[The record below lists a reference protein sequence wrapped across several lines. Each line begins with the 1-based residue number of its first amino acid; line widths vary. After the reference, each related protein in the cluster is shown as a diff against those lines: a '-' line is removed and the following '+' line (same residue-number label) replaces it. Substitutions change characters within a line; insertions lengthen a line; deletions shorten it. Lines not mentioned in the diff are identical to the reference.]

1 MKILA
6 VITLLLM
13 LIPISYAEDLAS
25 LVKVVRVVDGD
36 TIIVRGVEGFNKGEE
51 FRVRFAD
58 INAPELSTPEGKVS
72 KGYLESILKDRDILL
87 LDIDDKYIYDR
98 YGRVVAVVY
107 IINEESGSYNLMNLN
122 EHLVREGYAAYNDYD
137 NAFNYKVWVY
147 QMDCN
152 DTDVLRCIPD
162 LPIPIIAL
170 CIGVASS
177 ILIKRII

>member
-13 LIPISYAEDLAS
+13 LIPPSYAEDLVS
-25 LVKVVRVVDGD
+25 LVEVVRVVDGD
-36 TIIVRGVEGFNKGEE
+36 TIVVMGVEGFNEGEE

-72 KGYLESILKDRDILL
+72 KDYLEGILRDKDVLL
-87 LDIDDKYIYDR
+87 LDVDDKYIYDR

-107 IINEESGSYNLMNLN
+107 IIEGDDSYRLMNLN

-137 NAFNYKVWVY
+137 NTFNYKEWVY
-147 QMDCN
+147 KMDCN
-152 DTDVLRCIPD
+152 YTDVLRCIPD

-170 CIGVASS
+170 CIGVAAS

>member
-1 MKILA
+1 MKVLA
-6 VITLLLM
+6 VIALLLM
-13 LIPISYAEDLAS
+13 LIPFSYAEDLAS

-58 INAPELSTPEGKVS
+58 INAPELSTPEGKIS
-72 KGYLESILKDRDILL
+72 KGYLEGILRDKDMLL
-87 LDIDDKYIYDR
+87 LDVDDKYIYDR

-107 IINEESGSYNLMNLN
+107 IIDGENGNYRLMNLN
-122 EHLVREGYAAYNDYD
+122 EYLVREGYAAYNDYD
-137 NAFNYKVWVY
+137 NAFNPREWVY
-147 QMDCN
+147 EMDCN